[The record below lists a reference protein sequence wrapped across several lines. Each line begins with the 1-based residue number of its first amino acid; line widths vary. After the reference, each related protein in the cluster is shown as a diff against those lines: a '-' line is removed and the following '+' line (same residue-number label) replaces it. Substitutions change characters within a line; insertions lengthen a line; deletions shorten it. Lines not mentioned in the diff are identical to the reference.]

1 MRALQIRLGVSMKRS
16 RPLFWSVVAAVAFAG
31 CSIASSSQGKASPSQ
46 SDFVEVYRRAHDKHD
61 VEAMRKLYCWDGA
74 TSEMKEI
81 TERYSYDFEDKI
93 IDIKLTNEHPKERP
107 NQFIKDGVTY
117 GFNLPVVL
125 ELLVE
130 YPPPTK
136 GAHNANYYPVGI
148 KDGRYLIAIM
158 VPKGAG
164 QATSSSASTPS
175 QTGQAPKSAQTGE
188 TSAAGQPIVVPN
200 ETTLTVRLNQIVG
213 VKLISTGGAFSATVS
228 DPVVVNGATV
238 IPAGAAVRGIVSK
251 EGNYSPQLA
260 LNSVTVTG
268 TPHRVHTTSSTFN
281 EQIEYPAGTELS
293 FKLVRQLTLQK

>member
-1 MRALQIRLGVSMKRS
+1 MKRS
-16 RPLFWSVVAAVAFAG
+16 QLLFWSVVAAVALAG

-46 SDFVEVYRRAHDKHD
+46 SDFVEAYRRAHDKHD

-74 TSEMKEI
+74 TPEIKEI
-81 TERYSYDFEDKI
+81 TEKYSYDFEDKI

-107 NQFIKDGVTY
+107 NQFIKEGVTY
-117 GFNLPVVL
+117 GFNLPIVL

-136 GAHNANYYPVGI
+136 GAHNASYYPVGT
-148 KDGRYLIAIM
+148 KDGRYLIAVM
-158 VPKGAG
+158 VPKQGAAK
-164 QATSSSASTPS
+164 ATSSSALTPS
-175 QTGQAPKSAQTGE
+175 QTGQARKSAQTGE

-200 ETTLTVRLNQIVG
+200 ETTLTVRLKQIVG

-228 DPVVVNGATV
+228 DPVVVNGVTV
-238 IPAGAAVRGIVSK
+238 IPVGAVVQGIVTK

-260 LNSVTVTG
+260 LNSVTVNG
-268 TPHRVHTTSSTFN
+268 TPRRIHTTSSTFN

-293 FKLVRQLTLQK
+293 FKLVRQLNLQK